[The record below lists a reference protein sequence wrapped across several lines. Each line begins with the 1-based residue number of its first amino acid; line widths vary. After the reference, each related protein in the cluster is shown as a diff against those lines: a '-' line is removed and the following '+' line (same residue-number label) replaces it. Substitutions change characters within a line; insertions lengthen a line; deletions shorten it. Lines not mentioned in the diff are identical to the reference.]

1 MAPHTRRSLPEEP
14 PQYNMGFQL
23 YFSTNGGA
31 ASFRGLLLAF
41 DISSAPQPRGQRK
54 PSLRVVPNMIPL
66 KHPNHECLLSLTL
79 VGGRL
84 LPPLCLAPGNLRLPA
99 AAFRDSRYPHG
110 LPLLGALRPD
120 FSRLAGHQPRHH
132 PGLRSPS
139 GPSVLSFPLGPII
152 EPTGCV
158 SFLGLFVL
166 YHLIVTMSIQ
176 FG

>member
-31 ASFRGLLLAF
+31 ASFRRLPLAF
-41 DISSAPQPRGQRK
+41 DISSASHPRGQRK
-54 PSLRVVPNMIPL
+54 PSLRAVPNMIPL

-79 VGGRL
+79 VGGRP

-132 PGLRSPS
+132 PGLRSPQYLAS
-139 GPSVLSFPLGPII
+139 YRVLQLSQQVASTSWGLL
-152 EPTGCV
+152 V
-158 SFLGLFVL
+158 S
-166 YHLIVTMSIQ
+166 YHMTVAMSIR